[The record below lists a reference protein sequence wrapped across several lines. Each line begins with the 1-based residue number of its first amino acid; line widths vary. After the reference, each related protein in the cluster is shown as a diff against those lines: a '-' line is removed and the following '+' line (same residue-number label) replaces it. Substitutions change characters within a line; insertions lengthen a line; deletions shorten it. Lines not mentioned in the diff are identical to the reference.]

1 MKTTDIVLLQQLIGI
16 TVQCWV
22 VLQLVW

>member
-1 MKTTDIVLLQQLIGI
+1 MKTTGIVLLQQLIGI
-16 TVQCWV
+16 ALQCWV